1 MPFQRRAQ
9 VIEVAGKREHNIE
22 IVHALL
28 DRLMDHRG
36 DDPARLLV
44 QVLGAQPDLADLQA
58 SPAQLAVFYTHL
70 SASFRKAYVASCF
83 SASAMAPAHTL
94 IASQS
99 RKSPTGALTFLI
111 IHLSI

>member
-44 QVLGAQPDLADLQA
+44 QVLGAQSDLADLQA
-58 SPAQLAVFYTHL
+58 SLAQLAVFYAHL
-70 SASFRKAYVASCF
+70 NAPLLKAYAVSRR
-83 SASAMAPAHTL
+83 SASAMALAHAL
-94 IASQS
+94 MASQS
-99 RKSPTGALTFLI
+99 RK
-111 IHLSI
+111 